1 MCSGSVNFTSSNM
14 FPLANSVLFERPY
27 LSIIR
32 NHQKKKKPQFSK
44 LSILTKTS
52 IGSTKFT
59 ASN

>member
-1 MCSGSVNFTSSNM
+1 MSAGSVNYTNNNL
-14 FPLANSVLFERPY
+14 FPLTHSILFERPY

-52 IGSTKFT
+52 IGSTKV